1 MKTSQLILISTW
13 FQILWFMAILG
24 TEKWQWVTLSLVVFT
39 IVVSAKYGALRLD
52 RLLLLFIIGLTI
64 DHTNTFFGL
73 FEFLT
78 AGFPIWL
85 AALWG
90 IFLWYANYLV
100 PILNRYPFWAV
111 SIVTGLSG
119 ALSYFAGMK
128 LGAVQFPFDFTL
140 TFMILF
146 AEWAL
151 MIIVIKRVYRY
162 EYHATNIRS
171 GARH

>member
-1 MKTSQLILISTW
+1 
-13 FQILWFMAILG
+13 
-24 TEKWQWVTLSLVVFT
+24 
-39 IVVSAKYGALRLD
+39 
-52 RLLLLFIIGLTI
+52 
-64 DHTNTFFGL
+64 
-73 FEFLT
+73 
-78 AGFPIWL
+78 
-85 AALWG
+85 
-90 IFLWYANYLV
+90 
-100 PILNRYPFWAV
+100 
-111 SIVTGLSG
+111 VTGLSG

-128 LGAVQFPFDFTL
+128 LGAVQFPFDSTL